1 MPTTITKGATTV
13 VALFVL
19 GWNTPRTARTVEHDV
34 IGKPIP
40 DFTLRPSGP
49 RGGTLTYFF
58 DQLTAA
64 QACETLHADAPAQ
77 VTVADPGIPAGVLT
91 YVVTGDVTLSAA
103 DEAGAVWTV
112 AVGFRAA
119 A

>member
-1 MPTTITKGATTV
+1 MATTITKGASIV
-13 VALFVL
+13 LALFVL
-19 GWNTPRTARTVEHDV
+19 GWDTPRTARTVEHNV
-34 IGKPIP
+34 IGKPVP

-58 DQLTAA
+58 DDLGDAV
-64 QACETLHADAPAQ
+64 ACETLHADAPAPL
-77 VTVADPGIPAGVLT
+77 TVADPAIPGGSLV

-103 DEAGAVWTV
+103 NEAGAVWTV